1 MRLLLTAILSLL
13 AGLVAHLL
21 LVFFALGDPLSFE
34 DLMGVGVMSVAY
46 SLVVFSLVYLPGLF
60 WLRKRLPG
68 CEPAHY
74 FPLFTALVL
83 NLPVAVFVLL
93 WHKLGGV
100 FSTGEAVL
108 LVLQFVIAGAVFGA
122 GFVWH
127 SSRRAAACKSATVP
141 M

>member
-1 MRLLLTAILSLL
+1 MRLFLTAILSLF
-13 AGLVAHLL
+13 AGLASHLL
-21 LVFFALGDPLSFE
+21 LVFFVLGDPLSFE

-46 SLVVFSLVYLPGLF
+46 SLVVFSLVYLPGLL
-60 WLRKRLPG
+60 WLRQRLPG

-74 FPLFTALVL
+74 FPLFTGLVL

-108 LVLQFVIAGAVFGA
+108 FVIQFIVAGAVFGA

-127 SSRRAAACKSATVP
+127 SRRQKSNRNPATVAT
-141 M
+141 